1 MAEGVLERLGQLEHA
16 VRRAAEILARLR
28 EENDRL
34 KREVAKLTDD
44 RKQILGQIDGMLEEI
59 AKLEGH

>member
-1 MAEGVLERLGQLEHA
+1 MAEGVLERLGQLELA
-16 VRRAAEILARLR
+16 VRRAAETLTRLR

-44 RKQILGQIDGMLEEI
+44 RKQILGQIDGILGEI
-59 AKLEGH
+59 AKLEIQ